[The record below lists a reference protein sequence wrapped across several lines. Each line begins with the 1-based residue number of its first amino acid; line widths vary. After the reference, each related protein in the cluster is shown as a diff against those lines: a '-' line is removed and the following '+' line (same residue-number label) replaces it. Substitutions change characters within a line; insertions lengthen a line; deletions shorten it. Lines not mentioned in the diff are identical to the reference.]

1 MNKKAK
7 RNMYILGGGALAVAV
22 LAYVSTAK
30 KLIDLSITPT
40 NVGFGKISKGILPIV
55 LDIAIVNPNTNAVSI
70 SEITGNA
77 SIKGSIVGAFS
88 LKKDITLPGKNT
100 RTVLKKIV
108 INVLLQEA
116 GMSYLTNLLSGEQM
130 EVTISGFLYAE
141 GKQYPFSKTLKTNG

>member
-7 RNMYILGGGALAVAV
+7 RNLLIVGGGALAVAV
-22 LAYVSTAK
+22 LSFISTAK
-30 KLIDLSITPT
+30 KLVNLSVTPT

-55 LDIAIVNPNTNAVSI
+55 LDIAIVNPNANAVSI

-77 SIKGSIVGAFS
+77 SIKGTIMGAFS
-88 LKKDITLPGKNT
+88 FKKDIKLAGHNA

-116 GMSYLTNLLSGEQM
+116 GMSYLQNILTGEQM
-130 EVTISGFLYAE
+130 EVTISGFLTAE
-141 GKQYPFSKTLKTNG
+141 GKDYPFSKTLKTNG

>member
-1 MNKKAK
+1 
-7 RNMYILGGGALAVAV
+7 MYILGGGALAVAV
-22 LAYVSTAK
+22 LAYVSTAS
-30 KLIDLSITPT
+30 KLVNLSVTPT

-55 LDIAIVNPNTNAVSI
+55 LDIAIVNPNSNAVSI

-88 LKKDITLPGKNT
+88 FKKDIKLAGHNT